1 MQTGPGC
8 HSWQAIKACHP
19 PGSGCSGNRP
29 GVQLVTWHSHS
40 PPAPGT
46 HRPRL
51 LDTEG
56 VSSVP
61 RARLQAPRGRRG
73 NGWGRVGLR
82 GGEPRVGGACPHSS
96 SCAMPGHAGHPPG
109 RGSHGQLPQT
119 VWLLQP
125 GVGCYWRLV
134 WGPGCCSVP
143 HRAQDRPPQRIT
155 WPQMPTVPRE
165 GSPDLGPTS
174 RKML

>member
-8 HSWQAIKACHP
+8 HSWQAIKARHP

-29 GVQLVTWHSHS
+29 GVQLATWHSHS

-61 RARLQAPRGRRG
+61 RARLQAPRVRRG
-73 NGWGRVGLR
+73 YSWWRVGLW

-109 RGSHGQLPQT
+109 WGSHGRLLQT
-119 VWLLQP
+119 VAVTTGGGVLLELSVGA
-125 GVGCYWRLV
+125 GVLL
-134 WGPGCCSVP
+134 ST
-143 HRAQDRPPQRIT
+143 PQCT
-155 WPQMPTVPRE
+155 GQAPTKNHLAPNANGAE
-165 GSPDLGPTS
+165 GGEP
-174 RKML
+174 